1 MYKLLHGQLDS
12 SVDFLNKQC
21 EGSTP
26 LISASENGH
35 LSTVQFLTEMG
46 ADKFAY
52 KKTQLMPR
60 NMDQVATDEQRCR
73 PHTSKSQGETKLFSF
88 DQKTQIAESSAACS
102 GEGIINAQ
110 YTLKFNSVMMAAA
123 KGHMDILMYLLK
135 KSETL
140 KPRHELSTAHND
152 STNEGE
158 WSICGNTPIP
168 ETCPERIAWSRY
180 IFEPAIAACLHGQLE
195 ALKYILKL
203 EKTYNRSGVL
213 KLELGLNEKDN
224 TVNLNSGDVKLCGG
238 RSLMTA
244 TCEGGHLEIVEY
256 LMKDIGCSP
265 FYNGPFDFNSDVTV
279 FDNLELPE
287 PVEYININIA
297 IRGGHFEVVRY
308 LFDNGKIFS
317 QDEGLPSLR
326 GRGLPFIYASI
337 CGQME
342 VAKYIIEIL
351 MKNSKGIHPNAMFYY
366 CCEHNQTEL
375 GKYLIT
381 EKGAKLHVTKEGLRG
396 ACFHSNLERVKI
408 FIENGP
414 SDLLQVPAPQ
424 KDN

>member
-123 KGHMDILMYLLK
+123 KGHMDILRYLLK

-213 KLELGLNEKDN
+213 KLELGLNEKEN

-244 TCEGGHLEIVEY
+244 ACEGGHLEIVKY

-265 FYNGPFDFNSDVTV
+265 IYNGPFDYNSDVTV
-279 FDNLELPE
+279 FHNLELPE
-287 PVEYININIA
+287 PAEYININIA

-308 LFDNGKIFS
+308 LLDNGKIFS
-317 QDEGLPSLR
+317 QDGELPSLD
-326 GRGLPFIYASI
+326 GRGLPFIYS
-337 CGQME
+337 CGSRIFQMGGT
-342 VAKYIIEIL
+342 VL
-351 MKNSKGIHPNAMFYY
+351 SQMGGRTS
-366 CCEHNQTEL
+366 
-375 GKYLIT
+375 
-381 EKGAKLHVTKEGLRG
+381 
-396 ACFHSNLERVKI
+396 CFQVK
-408 FIENGP
+408 
-414 SDLLQVPAPQ
+414 SA
-424 KDN
+424 